1 MTIQITPELLHS
13 IALPYRSNLQK
24 RDTQNANIQALAPS
38 MNSWFPVYN
47 ITTKLRVA
55 HFLAQSCVETADFTA
70 MTEYPA
76 RGGKEYEPDTR
87 AGQRVGNRFPG
98 DGPKFIGRG
107 LLHLTGRDNYQKLSE
122 KFDVNLVEHPDKVAS
137 DFSLAVRT
145 ACEFWGSRGLNS
157 YADLDDFNTI
167 TYRVNGGHNGK
178 EQREQA
184 LRRIKKMLHI

>member
-1 MTIQITPELLHS
+1 MAIQITPELLHS

-24 RDTQNANIQALAPS
+24 RDAQNANIQALAPT
-38 MNSWFPVYN
+38 MNCWFPTYH

-145 ACEFWGSRGLNS
+145 ACEFWRSRELNKLADADNFERIS
-157 YADLDDFNTI
+157 YL
-167 TYRVNGGHNGK
+167 VNGGINGR
-178 EQREQA
+178 EAREQA
-184 LRRIKKMLHI
+184 LKRIKKTLKI

>member
-1 MTIQITPELLHS
+1 MAIQITPELLHS

-24 RDTQNANIQALAPS
+24 RDAQNANIQALAPA
-38 MNSWFPVYN
+38 MNCWFPTYH

-55 HFLAQSCVETADFTA
+55 HFLAQSCAETADFTA

-87 AGQRVGNRFPG
+87 AGQRVGNHFPG
-98 DGPKFIGRG
+98 DGPKYIGRG
-107 LLHLTGRDNYQKLSE
+107 LLHLTGRDNYLKLSQ
-122 KFDVNLVEHPDKVAS
+122 KFEENLIDYPERVAS
-137 DFSLAVRT
+137 EYSLAVRT
-145 ACEFWGSRGLNS
+145 ACEFWDSKGLNS
-157 YADLDDFNTI
+157 YADLDDFDTI

-184 LRRIKKMLHI
+184 LRRIKKILHI